1 MRYLFAIIIALICNH
16 AKIAAQQV
24 KIEFNPKWNEQ
35 ILQLGDYYQLNTG
48 KDSIKFDIIKYYI
61 TNIRLSKQGIDLYS
75 DSGKHYLMDLSTS
88 NVIKIDIP
96 ENITYDSIH
105 FNLGT
110 DSLANTSGA
119 MKGDLDPMHG
129 MYWAWQSGYINVKM
143 EGVSSVC
150 KTRKNTFQ
158 YHLGGYLGE
167 HKTQQKLSFYGTKNQ
182 FKINIL
188 LSEIVSDDDL
198 LNIPE
203 VMSPGVLA
211 VKLMQQFKNSFKL
224 AK

>member
-16 AKIAAQQV
+16 AKISAQQV
-24 KIEFNPKWNEQ
+24 KIEFNLKWDEQ
-35 ILQLGDYYQLNTG
+35 ISQLGDYSQLNNN
-48 KDSIKFDIIKYYI
+48 KDSIKFDVIKYYI
-61 TNIRLSKQGIDLYS
+61 TNIRLSKQGIDVYS
-75 DSGKHYLMDLSTS
+75 DSGKHYLIDLSTS
-88 NVIKIDIP
+88 NVINIDIP
-96 ENITYDSIH
+96 ANITYDSIH

-143 EGVSSVC
+143 EGVSSAC

-167 HKTQQKLSFYGTKNQ
+167 HKTQQRLAFYGTKKQ
-182 FKINIL
+182 FKITISLN
-188 LSEIVSDDDL
+188 EIVNYDTL
-198 LNIPE
+198 LNTPE
-203 VMSPGVLA
+203 VMSPGVLT
-211 VKLMQQFKNSFKL
+211 VKFMQQFKNAFKL

>member
-1 MRYLFAIIIALICNH
+1 MRYLFAIIIALIGNQ
-16 AKIAAQQV
+16 AKVAAQQV
-24 KIEFNPKWNEQ
+24 KIEFNPKWNEHT
-35 ILQLGDYYQLNTG
+35 IHLGDYYPLNNSI
-48 KDSIKFDIIKYYI
+48 DSIKFDVVKYYI
-61 TNIRLSKQGIDLYS
+61 TNIRLSKQGKDVYS
-75 DSGKHYLMDLSTS
+75 DLCLHYLMDLSTG
-88 NVIKIDIP
+88 NVININIP
-96 ENITYDSIH
+96 ANISYDSLH
-105 FNLGT
+105 FNIGT
-110 DSLANTSGA
+110 DSIANTSGA
-119 MKGDLDPMHG
+119 MRGDLDPMHG